1 MKKIICALVLGAI
14 TSDYTNSGNAQ
25 VAEATP
31 AMAYPDPQCTKPDL
45 GLIKAPQLGDV
56 TDAEYNARARAY
68 NSHIKEFNRASEAY
82 RACVHAYIGNANRE
96 VKRIQDQANADLKRI
111 TDNSN
116 AAMDA
121 VQGKV
126 KQAISDLNDLV
137 TAEESAT
144 ASLPGHH

>member
-1 MKKIICALVLGAI
+1 MGKIVGTLVLATSVCCYSGAG
-14 TSDYTNSGNAQ
+14 TAQ
-25 VAEATP
+25 TAEVAP
-31 AMAYPDPQCTKPDL
+31 AAAYPDPQCTKPDL

-68 NSHIKEFNRASEAY
+68 NFHIKEFNRTSEAY

-111 TDNSN
+111 TDSSN

-144 ASLPGHH
+144 ASLNGHH